1 MNYARVAA
9 AAVVAFVVSMG
20 VGFFVNEILL
30 ADVYMANAA
39 AMRSEEALAGNLPVG
54 FVVLLLGFFAFAYAY
69 AKGYEGGT
77 GWLEG
82 IRFGLVTWVI
92 VTGFGLIW
100 QWVLYPIDTAM
111 ATAII
116 VDSAIEL
123 AIYGAIVGAIYKP
136 AASRASRPA
145 AV

>member
-1 MNYARVAA
+1 MNYSRVVA

-20 VGFFVNEILL
+20 LGFFVNEVLL
-30 ADVYMANAA
+30 ANVYLANAA
-39 AMRSEEALAGNLPVG
+39 AMRTEEAMMGTLPVG
-54 FVVLLLGFFAFAYAY
+54 FVFLLVGFLAFAWAY
-69 AKGYEGGT
+69 AKGYEGGA

-82 IRFGLVTWVI
+82 LRFGLVTWVI

-100 QWVLYPIDTAM
+100 QWVLYPIDATM

-116 VDSAIEL
+116 VDSGIEL

-136 AASRASRPA
+136 AASTASRA
-145 AV
+145 AAL

>member
-1 MNYARVAA
+1 MNYARVLAA
-9 AAVVAFVVSMG
+9 GVAAFVVSMG
-20 VGFFVNEILL
+20 LGFFVNEVLL
-30 ADVYMANAA
+30 AEVYLANAA
-39 AMRSEEALAGNLPVG
+39 ALRTEEAMAGTLPVG
-54 FVVLLLGFFAFAYAY
+54 FVFLLVGFLAFAYAY

-100 QWVLYPIDTAM
+100 QWVLYPINTTM

-123 AIYGAIVGAIYKP
+123 VIYGAIVGAIYKP
-136 AASRASRPA
+136 AASTASRAA

>member
-20 VGFFVNEILL
+20 LGFFVNEVLL
-30 ADVYMANAA
+30 ANIYMANAA
-39 AMRSEEALAGNLPVG
+39 AMRTEEAMSGTLPIGFVFLLVG
-54 FVVLLLGFFAFAYAY
+54 FLAFAYAY

-77 GWLEG
+77 GWIEG

-100 QWVLYPIDTAM
+100 QWVIYPIDVTM

-136 AASRASRPA
+136 AASTTSRAA

>member
-1 MNYARVAA
+1 MNYARVIAA
-9 AAVVAFVVSMG
+9 GVVAFVVSMG
-20 VGFFVNEILL
+20 VGFFVNEVLL
-30 ADVYMANAA
+30 ADIYMANAA
-39 AMRSEEALAGNLPVG
+39 ALRSEEAMYGTLPVG
-54 FVVLLLGFFAFAYAY
+54 FVFLLVGFLAFAYAY

-77 GWLEG
+77 GWIEG
-82 IRFGLVTWVI
+82 LRFGLVTWVI

-145 AV
+145 AL

>member
-1 MNYARVAA
+1 MNYARVVA

-20 VGFFVNEILL
+20 LGFFVNEVLL
-30 ADVYMANAA
+30 ANVYLANAA
-39 AMRSEEALAGNLPVG
+39 AMRTEEAMAGTLPVG
-54 FVVLLLGFFAFAYAY
+54 FVFLLVGFLAFAYAY

-82 IRFGLVTWVI
+82 LRFGLVTWVI

-100 QWVLYPIDTAM
+100 QWVLYPIDATM

-123 AIYGAIVGAIYKP
+123 VIYGAIVGAIYKP
-136 AASRASRPA
+136 AASRASRAA

>member
-1 MNYARVAA
+1 MNYARVLAA
-9 AAVVAFVVSMG
+9 GVAAFVVSMG
-20 VGFFVNEILL
+20 VGFFVNEVLL
-30 ADVYMANAA
+30 AEVYLANAA
-39 AMRSEEALAGNLPVG
+39 ALRTEEAMGGTLPVG
-54 FVVLLLGFFAFAYAY
+54 FVFLFAGFLAFAYAY
-69 AKGYEGGT
+69 AKGYEGGR
-77 GWLEG
+77 GWIEG
-82 IRFGLVTWVI
+82 IR
-92 VTGFGLIW
+92 FGLIW

-136 AASRASRPA
+136 AASTTSRAA